1 MADNGTQAQGLDD
14 RVRGLLAKGEAA
26 QALDEALRAV
36 GPDILG
42 FLYRSLRS
50 EADAEDVFAAVSERL
65 WRSLGGA
72 FKWQCPLRSWA
83 HIIARNEA
91 NRFRRGERRHA
102 DGHVPI
108 SQLAEVIAAV
118 TATTRSRH
126 RADRELALAQLRDEL
141 SDDDRELL
149 VLRVDRALPWNE
161 IALAFADDPEHCS
174 DEEIRRL
181 SDALRQR
188 FHSLKKR
195 LAKRARA
202 AGLLPK

>member
-1 MADNGTQAQGLDD
+1 MGDDGTAGQALDD
-14 RVRGLLAKGEAA
+14 RVRGLLAAGQPA
-26 QALDEALRAV
+26 QAVDEALRAV

-42 FLYRSLRS
+42 FLYRALRS

-65 WRSLGGA
+65 WKSLGK
-72 FKWQCPLRSWA
+72 FQWRCPLRSWA

-91 NRFRRGERRHA
+91 ERFRRGAHRHVH
-102 DGHVPI
+102 GHIPI
-108 SQLAEVIAAV
+108 SELAEVIAAV

-126 RADRELALAQLRDEL
+126 RGDRELALAQLREEL

-161 IALAFADDPEHCS
+161 IALAFSDDPEHCS

-195 LAKRARA
+195 LAQRARA
-202 AGLLPK
+202 TGLLPK